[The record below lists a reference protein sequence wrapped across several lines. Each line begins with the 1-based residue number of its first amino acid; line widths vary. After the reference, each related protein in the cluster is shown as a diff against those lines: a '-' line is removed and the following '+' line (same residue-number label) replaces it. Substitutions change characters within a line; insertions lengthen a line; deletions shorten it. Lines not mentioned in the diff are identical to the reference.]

1 MYALLN
7 NYNNNKN
14 MCMEIFKIIISY
26 GLKKITI
33 LNNIIFKRCITS
45 IKSATNFKNLLK
57 FKSYLKT
64 VMAYVS
70 FKNLK

>member
-1 MYALLN
+1 
-7 NYNNNKN
+7 

-64 VMAYVS
+64 
-70 FKNLK
+70 